1 LPFEKLPKPNIDQ
14 TRITVSGVS
23 SGAAMAVQLAVSNA
37 KFFSAVGST
46 AGSQKILLKRSSLH
60 SFSSSIPFTFNLAT
74 RGGLIR
80 LLCGVT
86 REEAVLKGKEVYI
99 VVNRQH
105 PLYRIRENSELR
117 AENNQYQNTLPE
129 DFRWVVQDAPPVGKQ

>member
-1 LPFEKLPKPNIDQ
+1 
-14 TRITVSGVS
+14 
-23 SGAAMAVQLAVSNA
+23 MAVQLAVSNA
-37 KFFSAVGST
+37 KCFSAVGSI
-46 AGSQKILLKRSSLH
+46 AGTVKNITQALVIAFLL
-60 SFSSSIPFTFNLAT
+60 FIIPFTFNLAT

-129 DFRWVVQDAPPVGKQ
+129 DFRWVIQDAPPVGKQ